1 MEKIMQ
7 LVKVSPLQQR
17 EFRRNDGTVE
27 TVKFR
32 LLTLT
37 DGVDTIY
44 GETQKRLTNQIEAT
58 DDEIRLKLI
67 EGHVYNCEFYIR
79 ANEYEKDGKKA
90 TFVAINI
97 EKLHPFL

>member
-7 LVKVSPLQQR
+7 LVKVSPLMQR
-17 EFRRNDGTVE
+17 DFKRNDGSVE

-32 LLTLT
+32 MLTLT
-37 DGVDTIY
+37 DGVDTIF
-44 GETQKRLTNQIEAT
+44 GETQKRLTNQLEAT
-58 DDEIRLKLI
+58 DDKIRLKLI

-79 ANEYEKDGKKA
+79 ANEYEKDGKKS

-97 EKLHPFL
+97 EKLHPLL